1 MKFIIKWVEPIILQW
16 LPATEPTLL
25 PAKKRGR
32 LWLDP
37 GRFLSIIQAEL
48 LARWALQMSVRL
60 RGPRLPRGPG
70 GRPPTYHD
78 ESIVLMAIIQ
88 TAWRMSYADIV
99 DYVADQPD
107 LARQLGFKPTDQ
119 PGQFQTISQ
128 GQYWERRAALGLLPW
143 LFFFLALVGQLIQL
157 GLITGHELIVDSSL
171 VAAWRHIFPRRP
183 LAKICRS

>member
-1 MKFIIKWVEPIILQW
+1 MKFIIKWVEPTILPW
-16 LPATEPTLL
+16 LPTAELTPI

-37 GRFLSIIQAEL
+37 GRFLSVIQAEL
-48 LARWALQMSVRL
+48 LARWALQMTIGL
-60 RGPRLPRGPG
+60 RRPRLPRGPG

-99 DYVADQPD
+99 DYVASQPD
-107 LARQLGFKPTDQ
+107 LARQLGFKPAAE

-128 GQYWERRAALGLLPW
+128 GQYWERRAALGLLPC
-143 LFFFLALVGQLIQL
+143 LFFFLALVGQLIKL
-157 GLITGHELIVDSSL
+157 GLITGQQLIVDSST
-171 VAAWRHIFPRRP
+171 PRR
-183 LAKICRS
+183 K